1 MRLLYTGILALLLT
15 LGASLANVTLAATP
29 PRQKVIVDADIGD
42 DIDDAFALA
51 LLLHSPELDVLGITA
66 SWGDTALRMRLL
78 RRFLQQAG
86 RTDIPLAQGPATSS
100 KIAFTQA
107 RWAQAYPAPT
117 QAQRPAVDFLL
128 EQLRAHPGQ
137 ITLLALGPL
146 TTLAAAQR
154 RDPQTFAKLQRIVM
168 MGGSVRRGYGKSE
181 YRPPAP
187 PSAEYNVASD
197 IAAARQVLGAGVPIV
212 MMPLDSTLVRLD
224 ELKRNALF
232 AQGSP
237 ATDALTLLYHQWIQA
252 DQPWASETPTLFD
265 VVPLAYLIDPGLCP
279 TTTLSLTV
287 DDQGYT
293 REDASGTALQICL
306 RLDQTAFFDLFMSRL
321 LR

>member
-1 MRLLYTGILALLLT
+1 MRLFSIGVFALLLT
-15 LGASLANVTLAATP
+15 FGSCLAASAQTAAP
-29 PRQKVIVDADIGD
+29 QKVIVDADIGD

-51 LLLHSPELDVLGITA
+51 LLLHSPELEVLGISA

-78 RRFLQQAG
+78 RRFLQAGG
-86 RTDIPLAQGPATSS
+86 RTDIPLAQGPATRSAV
-100 KIAFTQA
+100 AFTQA

-117 QAQRPAVDFLL
+117 QAERPAVDFLL

-146 TTLAAAQR
+146 TTLAAAQQ

-181 YRPPAP
+181 YQPPSP
-187 PSAEYNVASD
+187 PSAEYNLAAD
-197 IAAARQVLGAGVPIV
+197 IAAARRVLGAGVPIV

-232 AQGSP
+232 AHGSP
-237 ATDALTLLYHQWIQA
+237 ATDALTLLYHQWTQA

-265 VVPLAYLIDPGLCP
+265 VVPLAYLIDPSLCP
-279 TTTLSLTV
+279 TTMLSLAI

-293 REDASGTALQICL
+293 REDAAGTSLQVCL
-306 RLDQTAFFDLFMSRL
+306 QLDRTAFFNLFMSRL

>member
-1 MRLLYTGILALLLT
+1 MRLRAIGVLALLLA
-15 LGASLANVTLAATP
+15 LGPSLAATP
-29 PRQKVIVDADIGD
+29 QAATPARQKVIVDADIGD

-51 LLLHSPELDVLGITA
+51 LLLHSPELEVLGISA

-78 RRFLQQAG
+78 RRFLQAG
-86 RTDIPLAQGPATSS
+86 GRPDIPLAQGPATESA
-100 KIAFTQA
+100 ITFTQA
-107 RWAQAYPAPT
+107 RWAQAYPPPT
-117 QAQRPAVDFLL
+117 QPERPAVEFLL
-128 EQLRAHPGQ
+128 AQLRAHPGQ

-146 TTLAAAQR
+146 TTLAAAQQ

-181 YRPPAP
+181 YRPPSP
-187 PSAEYNVASD
+187 PSAEYNIAAD
-197 IAAARQVLGAGVPIV
+197 IAAAKRVFGAGVPIV

-232 AQGSP
+232 AHGSP
-237 ATDALTLLYHQWIQA
+237 TSDVLTLLYHQWTQA
-252 DQPWASETPTLFD
+252 DQPWTSETPTLFD
-265 VVPLAYLIDPGLCP
+265 VVPLAYLIDPRLCP
-279 TTTLSLTV
+279 TTTLWLAI

-293 REDASGTALQICL
+293 REVAGGTSLQVCL
-306 RLDQTAFFDLFMSRL
+306 HLDRTAFFELLMSRL